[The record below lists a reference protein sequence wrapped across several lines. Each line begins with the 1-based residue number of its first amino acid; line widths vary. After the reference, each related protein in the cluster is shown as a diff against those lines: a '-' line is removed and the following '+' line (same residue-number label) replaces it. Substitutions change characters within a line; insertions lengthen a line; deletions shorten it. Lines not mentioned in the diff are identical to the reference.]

1 MRKLGRVFNKTRNGL
16 IVVQSLL
23 KDPRRLVGA
32 SVYDEDLKKIGKVI
46 DVIGRV
52 DSPYVVVK
60 PIAHE
65 YAEFIELGS
74 NVYYRVERK
83 KTKRYG
89 KKGKRRKGGGR
100 RKRRKR

>member
-52 DSPYVVVK
+52 DSP
-60 PIAHE
+60 
-65 YAEFIELGS
+65 
-74 NVYYRVERK
+74 
-83 KTKRYG
+83 
-89 KKGKRRKGGGR
+89 
-100 RKRRKR
+100 